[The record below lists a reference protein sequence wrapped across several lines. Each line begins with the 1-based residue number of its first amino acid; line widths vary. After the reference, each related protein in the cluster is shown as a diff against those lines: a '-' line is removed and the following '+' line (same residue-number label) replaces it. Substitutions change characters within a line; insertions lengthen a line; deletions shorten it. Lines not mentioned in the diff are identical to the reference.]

1 MEKIYFNKNNP
12 ILMIIIWVFFE
23 IHLMPGAKVGERGRK
38 AAKVGE
44 SRRKV
49 AKGGERWRKA
59 AKGGERWRKPAKGSN
74 YMMNI
79 NQLMS
84 FLIEGCLSNHYLI
97 S

>member
-1 MEKIYFNKNNP
+1 
-12 ILMIIIWVFFE
+12 MIIIWVFFE

-59 AKGGERWRKPAKGSN
+59 AKGGERFRLNGEYSPIKEFSRD
-74 YMMNI
+74 
-79 NQLMS
+79 
-84 FLIEGCLSNHYLI
+84 
-97 S
+97 

>member
-1 MEKIYFNKNNP
+1 MGFFLNSFNARGESRRK
-12 ILMIIIWVFFE
+12 
-23 IHLMPGAKVGERGRK
+23 GAKG
-38 AAKVGE
+38 GE

-97 S
+97 SQKLFNW